1 MTSPAADPAGAIVFT
16 DIVGF
21 TELTDL
27 HGDDAALALV
37 DEQLAI
43 VRHAL
48 PSGARI
54 VKELGDGLMLWF
66 DDAADAIETALHLQR
81 HFTSACVGEMPLWVR
96 IGMHW
101 GTPKRR
107 GDDIIGRD
115 VNLASRV
122 SDLAGAG
129 EVVVT
134 DRLIEAAGGSA
145 AFHDVAFESLGS
157 VFVKGFVDPVPV
169 SLAASTGA
177 GGPDLMLDREF
188 DQDRG
193 QPAGSDRTEDAACA
207 SAE

>member
-1 MTSPAADPAGAIVFT
+1 MIVPAGDPAGAIVFT

-37 DEQLAI
+37 DEQLTI

-48 PSGARI
+48 PSRARI

-66 DDAADAIETALHLQR
+66 DDATDAIVTALHLQQ
-81 HFTSACVGEMPLWVR
+81 HFTSACVDEMPLWVR
-96 IGMHW
+96 IGIHW
-101 GTPKRR
+101 GAPKRR

-134 DRLIEAAGGSA
+134 DRVIEAAGGPE
-145 AFHDVAFESLGS
+145 AFHDVGFDSLGS

-169 SLAASTGA
+169 SLASSVDVA
-177 GGPDLMLDREF
+177 GFERVGGQDRE
-188 DQDRG
+188 R
-193 QPAGSDRTEDAACA
+193 PERSDRNESVACA
-207 SAE
+207 SAD

>member
-1 MTSPAADPAGAIVFT
+1 MTPPAADSAGAIVFT

-37 DEQLAI
+37 DEQLSI
-43 VRHAL
+43 VREAL
-48 PSGARI
+48 PTGARI

-66 DDAADAIETALHLQR
+66 DDAAEAVLTALVLQR
-81 HFTSACVGEMPLWVR
+81 HFNAASVGEMPLWVR

-101 GTPKRR
+101 GTPRRR

-129 EVVVT
+129 EVLVT
-134 DRLIEAAGGSA
+134 DHLISAAGGET
-145 AFHDVAFESLGS
+145 AFDDVLFDSLGS
-157 VFVKGFVDPVPV
+157 VFVKGVADPVPV
-169 SLAASTGA
+169 SSVTWRREQPPVQLQE
-177 GGPDLMLDREF
+177 DL
-188 DQDRG
+188 
-193 QPAGSDRTEDAACA
+193 PS
-207 SAE
+207 